1 MPSGCA
7 ARAPHAGLGRESGV
21 LAEREGGV
29 GSGQVKG
36 GGKERN
42 RLEKI
47 DFSEEGIIEL
57 GLNVQRQIRNVKVHE
72 GKIRQD
78 N

>member
-21 LAEREGGV
+21 SAEREGGA

-36 GGKERN
+36 GGKERD
-42 RLEKI
+42 RLEKTET
-47 DFSEEGIIEL
+47 SWRR
-57 GLNVQRQIRNVKVHE
+57 V
-72 GKIRQD
+72 
-78 N
+78 